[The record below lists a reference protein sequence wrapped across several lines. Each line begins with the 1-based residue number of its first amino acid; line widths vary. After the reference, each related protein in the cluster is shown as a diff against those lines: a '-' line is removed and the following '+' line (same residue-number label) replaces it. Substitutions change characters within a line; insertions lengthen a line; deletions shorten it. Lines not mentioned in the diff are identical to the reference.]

1 METQDALQS
10 PQCSRSSSN
19 GFIRSICS
27 EESLKISGIW
37 HPKRRSSKYVRE
49 DHISSIPSASAS
61 PKCQKPQGIRTL
73 FHPEIFR
80 VFFGEENLKWNQRF
94 LTVKTGHKL
103 LNQIPLCKQIIDPQ
117 VTFSAK
123 HKHHHRFFSGN
134 FFWLD
139 FFCLFPWFPGKHQK
153 WSTNQTPSNPE
164 FESGLENFRVEG
176 KKPIFQSTLPVQ
188 YWVNCTSCHYFLG
201 GNAAFGGY
209 P

>member
-1 METQDALQS
+1 MEDQILAQRPRGDVVTLKFDEIGRLNWMNCWINQ
-10 PQCSRSSSN
+10 
-19 GFIRSICS
+19 FIESTWYQFLSIWS
-27 EESLKISGIW
+27 F
-37 HPKRRSSKYVRE
+37 
-49 DHISSIPSASAS
+49 
-61 PKCQKPQGIRTL
+61 Q
-73 FHPEIFR
+73 
-80 VFFGEENLKWNQRF
+80 
-94 LTVKTGHKL
+94 GHKL

-164 FESGLENFRVEG
+164 FESGLEKFRVEG
-176 KKPIFQSTLPVQ
+176 KNPIFQSTLPVQ

>member
-80 VFFGEENLKWNQRF
+80 VFFGEENEKWNQPF

-164 FESGLENFRVEG
+164 FESGLEKFRVEG
-176 KKPIFQSTLPVQ
+176 KNPIFQSTLPVQ